1 MTITP
6 LDASTVVLM
15 RGSANGN
22 KSGFEVLL
30 VRRSSKSAFVPS
42 AYVFP
47 GGKVEPDD
55 CLPEMAN
62 YCRKN
67 DLIKSIS
74 FLDGAP
80 SAQDALGILI
90 AAIRETFEESG
101 ILLARAVKNGN
112 PASVDENLER
122 QLLSHRANLNS
133 GNLKFLDLLK
143 KENLILAID
152 RLHYFSRWI
161 TPELS
166 PLRYDA
172 RFFIAEVPEG
182 QKAFHD
188 GDEVT
193 KHIWITPAQALERY
207 SQQKIYMVAP
217 TVVTLEELSR
227 FQTINEAIESTA
239 NKNIK
244 AVLTRMIIENNEAQ
258 EHTPDGRIFRNFEPA
273 D

>member
-15 RGSANGN
+15 RAGPRN

-30 VRRSSKSAFVPS
+30 VRRSSKNAFVPG

-55 CLPEMAN
+55 CLPGMAN

-80 SAQDALGILI
+80 SAQSALGILI
-90 AAIRETFEESG
+90 AAIRETFEEAG
-101 ILLARAVKNGN
+101 ILLVRRENGKAPSFDKNI
-112 PASVDENLER
+112 EE
-122 QLLSHRANLNS
+122 QLLSHRSNLNS
-133 GNLKFLDLLK
+133 GKLKFLDLLK
-143 KENLILAID
+143 KENLVLAVE

-166 PLRYDA
+166 PLRFDA

-193 KHIWITPAQALERY
+193 KHIWITPAQALQRY
-207 SQQKIYMVAP
+207 SQRKIYMVAP

-227 FQTINEAIESTA
+227 FQTVNEAIESTA
-239 NKNIK
+239 DKNIK
-244 AVLTRMIIENNEAQ
+244 AVLTRLIIKNNEAQ

>member
-6 LDASTVVLM
+6 LDASTVILM
-15 RGSANGN
+15 RAGAQG
-22 KSGFEVLL
+22 KDSGFEVLL

-62 YCRKN
+62 YCRKD

-80 SAQDALGILI
+80 STQSALGILT
-90 AAIRETFEESG
+90 AAIRETFEEAG
-101 ILLARAVKNGN
+101 ILLVRQESGKATSFDKN
-112 PASVDENLER
+112 VEE
-122 QLLSHRANLNS
+122 QLLSYRTNLNR

-143 KENLILAID
+143 KEKFVLAVD
-152 RLHYFSRWI
+152 RLYYFSRWI

-166 PLRYDA
+166 PLRFDA

-193 KHIWITPAQALERY
+193 KHIWITPAQALQRY
-207 SQQKIYMVAP
+207 SQRKIYMVAP

-227 FQTINEAIESTA
+227 FQTVNEAIESIA

-244 AVLTRMIIENNEAQ
+244 AVLTRLIIENNETQ

>member
-15 RGSANGN
+15 RAGPQGN
-22 KSGFEVLL
+22 DSGFEVLL

-62 YCRKN
+62 YCRKK

-74 FLDGAP
+74 FLDGVP
-80 SAQDALGILI
+80 SAQSALGILT
-90 AAIRETFEESG
+90 AAIRETFEEAG
-101 ILLARAVKNGN
+101 ILLARRENGN
-112 PASVDENLER
+112 PASFDKNIEG
-122 QLLSHRANLNS
+122 QLLSYRTDLNRS
-133 GNLKFLDLLK
+133 KLKFLDLLK
-143 KENLILAID
+143 KENLVLAVE

-166 PLRYDA
+166 PLRFDA

-193 KHIWITPAQALERY
+193 KHIWITPAQALQRY
-207 SQQKIYMVAP
+207 SQRKIYMVAP

-227 FQTINEAIESTA
+227 FKTIEEVITST
-239 NKNIK
+239 KGK
-244 AVLTRMIIENNEAQ
+244 KVKEVLTRLVFENDEIQ
-258 EHTPDGRIFRNFEPA
+258 EHTPDGRIFRNLFSA
-273 D
+273 N

>member
-6 LDASTVVLM
+6 LDASTVILM
-15 RGSANGN
+15 RAGSQEND
-22 KSGFEVLL
+22 SGFEVLL

-55 CLPEMAN
+55 RLPEMAN
-62 YCRKN
+62 CCRKN
-67 DLIKSIS
+67 DLIKSMS

-80 SAQDALGILI
+80 SAQSALGILT
-90 AAIRETFEESG
+90 AAIRETFEEAG
-101 ILLARAVKNGN
+101 ILLAWQENGTFV
-112 PASVDENLER
+112 SVDESLEG
-122 QLLSHRANLNS
+122 QLLSYRTDLNR

-143 KENLILAID
+143 KENLFLAVD

-166 PLRYDA
+166 PLRFDA

-188 GDEVT
+188 GGEVT
-193 KHIWITPAQALERY
+193 KHIWITPAQALQRY
-207 SQQKIYMVAP
+207 SQRKIYMVAP

-244 AVLTRMIIENNEAQ
+244 AVLTRLIVENNEAQ
-258 EHTPDGRIFRNFEPA
+258 EHTPDGRIFRDFEPA

>member
-15 RGSANGN
+15 RAGANGN

-47 GGKVEPDD
+47 GGKVETDD

-62 YCRKN
+62 YCRKK

-74 FLDGAP
+74 FLDGVP
-80 SAQDALGILI
+80 SAQSAFGLLI
-90 AAIRETFEESG
+90 AAIRETFEEAG
-101 ILLARAVKNGN
+101 ILLARRENGN
-112 PASVDENLER
+112 PASFDKNIEG
-122 QLLSHRANLNS
+122 QLLSYRTDLNS
-133 GNLKFLDLLK
+133 GNLKFSDLLK
-143 KENLILAID
+143 KENLVLAVE

-166 PLRYDA
+166 PLRFDA
-172 RFFIAEVPEG
+172 RFFIAAVPEG

-193 KHIWITPAQALERY
+193 THIWITPTQALQRY
-207 SQQKIYMVAP
+207 SQRKIYMVAP

-244 AVLTRMIIENNEAQ
+244 AVLTRLIIKNNEAQ

>member
-6 LDASTVVLM
+6 LDASTVILM
-15 RGSANGN
+15 RAGANGN

-30 VRRSSKSAFVPS
+30 VRRSPRSAFVPS

-55 CLPEMAN
+55 CMPEMAN

-74 FLDGAP
+74 ILDGVS
-80 SAQDALGILI
+80 SAQAASGILI
-90 AAIRETFEESG
+90 AAIRETFEEAG
-101 ILLARAVKNGN
+101 VLLVRRENIN
-112 PASVDENLER
+112 PASFDKNREG
-122 QLLSHRANLNS
+122 QMLSCRSDLNR

-143 KENLILAID
+143 KEKLILAID

-193 KHIWITPAQALERY
+193 KHIWITPAQALQRHRER
-207 SQQKIYMVAP
+207 KIYMVAP
-217 TVVTLEELSR
+217 TVVTLEELSH

-244 AVLTRMIIENNEAQ
+244 AILTRLIIVNNEAQ
-258 EHTPDGRIFRNFEPA
+258 EHTPDGRIFHNFDPA

>member
-15 RGSANGN
+15 RSGPQGN
-22 KSGFEVLL
+22 DSGFEVLL
-30 VRRSSKSAFVPS
+30 VRRSSKNAFVPG

-47 GGKVEPDD
+47 GGKVEADD

-62 YCRKN
+62 YCRKK

-74 FLDGAP
+74 FLDGVP
-80 SAQDALGILI
+80 SAQSAFGLLI
-90 AAIRETFEESG
+90 AAIRETFEEAG
-101 ILLARAVKNGN
+101 ILLARRENGN
-112 PASVDENLER
+112 PASFDKNIEG
-122 QLLSHRANLNS
+122 QLLSYRTDLNS
-133 GNLKFLDLLK
+133 GNLKFSDLLK
-143 KENLILAID
+143 KENLVLAVE

-166 PLRYDA
+166 PLRFDA
-172 RFFIAEVPEG
+172 RFFIAAVPEG

-193 KHIWITPAQALERY
+193 KHIWITPAQALQRY
-207 SQQKIYMVAP
+207 SQRKIYMVAP

-244 AVLTRMIIENNEAQ
+244 AVLTRLIIENNEAQ